1 MADLD
6 PELMKQLKAQ
16 GFLAEPLSAMR
27 GAPAAPV
34 APPAS
39 APLSPTE
46 QMLSGGLQGAGV
58 PQTVKAGPA
67 GAAAAPRAQGIFEG
81 GEAPEGGG
89 APQWKPPAA
98 HAVAPHAV
106 STVSPGI
113 RTEYDAAY
121 GNMAGGAEETARAQ
135 GVANERMATMND
147 QHAEAMG
154 KLMREQDLQRKVR
167 TQALEGQMADY
178 KRLQDEAADQKVNPD
193 HWWGSKN
200 VGEKALG
207 VIGIIFG
214 GLSQGQGHG
223 NPAMDLMNQFI
234 NRDIDA
240 QKANIAQKGKKAEG
254 AQNLY
259 AQKLAQFGNED
270 AADLATRAQMQEQFK
285 LQLQSEA
292 LRSGSPVLMAKAE
305 EQAGPIAL
313 EQAKT
318 HSQME
323 KWAIGGTAGGA
334 SAEDQKRA
342 FEMVKGGMTNP
353 NTGKP
358 VTPDE
363 AIQIAMNLRGAA
375 PSTGYGVAKPGKA
388 GGGKADKE
396 DLAAARLEESGKRPI
411 ESLGAWDRVTAA
423 GSHIPG
429 VGLAFQGT
437 EGARKEQAIKASN
450 VPVYGYAHTGL
461 GMRRTEDME
470 HATGALMI
478 QPSDTQARINQKLAL
493 RALTARDMK
502 AAIEEAKK
510 VGIDLGVSEK
520 RAAEDDSEE

>member
-27 GAPAAPV
+27 KPAAAPV
-34 APPAS
+34 APPAA

-58 PQTVKAGPA
+58 PQTVAPGGGPA
-67 GAAAAPRAQGIFEG
+67 APAPRAQGIFEG
-81 GEAPEGGG
+81 GAPEAGG

-121 GNMAGGAEETARAQ
+121 GNMGGAAEETARQQ
-135 GVANERMATMND
+135 GIANEHMAGVYD

-167 TQALEGQMADY
+167 TQALEGQMNDY

-214 GLSQGQGHG
+214 GLSQGAGHG

-234 NRDIDA
+234 SRDIDA
-240 QKANIAQKGKKAEG
+240 QKANIAQKGKKAEA
-254 AQNLY
+254 AQGLY

-285 LQLQSEA
+285 LQMQSEA
-292 LRSGSPVLMAKAE
+292 LRSGSPVLMAKAK

-323 KWAIGGTAGGA
+323 KWALGGTAGGA
-334 SAEDQKRA
+334 TPEDQKRA
-342 FEMVKGGMTNP
+342 FELYK
-353 NTGKP
+353 TGKYG
-358 VTPDE
+358 TPE
-363 AIQIAMNLRGAA
+363 QAMQAAMAIRGAA
-375 PSTGYGVAKPGKA
+375 PSTGLPTTWGKGA
-388 GGGKADKE
+388 GGKADKE

-411 ESLGAWDRVTAA
+411 ESLGAWDRVMAA
-423 GSHIPG
+423 GSHIPAL
-429 VGLAFQGT
+429 GLAFQGT
-437 EGARKEQAIKASN
+437 EGARKEQAIGASN

-478 QPSDTQARINQKLAL
+478 KPSDTQARINQKLAL